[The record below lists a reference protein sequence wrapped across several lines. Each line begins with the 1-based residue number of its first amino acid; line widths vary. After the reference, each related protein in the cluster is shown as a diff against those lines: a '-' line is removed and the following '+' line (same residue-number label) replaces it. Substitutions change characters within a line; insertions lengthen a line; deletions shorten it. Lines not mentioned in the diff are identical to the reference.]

1 MHKNLTIS
9 YVEEHKNSV
18 PFGDNKG
25 ELILQLLT
33 WLASPVI
40 VKFH

>member
-9 YVEEHKNSV
+9 YVEEHKNRVS
-18 PFGDNKG
+18 FGDNKG